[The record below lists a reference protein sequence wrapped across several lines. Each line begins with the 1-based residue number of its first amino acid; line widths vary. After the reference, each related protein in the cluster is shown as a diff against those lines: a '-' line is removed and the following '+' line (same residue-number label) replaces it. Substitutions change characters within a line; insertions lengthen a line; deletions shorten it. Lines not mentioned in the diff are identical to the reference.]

1 MILAVET
8 VAAEE
13 VDVSMEDFSA
23 EDVEEEV
30 EEVEEDTSE
39 DVVEGEAAHIKME
52 LISQML
58 PVTFRIQIEPHSQT
72 IQEKGSVRTRY
83 AQSYC

>member
-1 MILAVET
+1 MILAVDT

-30 EEVEEDTSE
+30 EEVEEDTSKE
-39 DVVEGEAAHIKME
+39 VVEG
-52 LISQML
+52 
-58 PVTFRIQIEPHSQT
+58 
-72 IQEKGSVRTRY
+72 GSGAY
-83 AQSYC
+83 